1 MAYQIVLS
9 NIGDGKGWSHPIH
22 LHGNHIYVIK
32 MGFGKYDR
40 QSAKFIEE
48 TNDIRCTGLPT
59 PNLCNKELWK
69 PESWI
74 RNPNSIPDIKLLHP
88 PIKDTIIVPSGGYVI
103 IRFKASNPGP
113 WFLHSQ
119 VNLHTTYGM
128 GMVLYVGNIA
138 DSPKPINP
146 LLCWKNNLEISVNQK
161 TECELLNKP
170 TKILLGVIVLILLV
184 VILLAIVVYCR
195 NRKSTKSSQDV
206 G

>member
-1 MAYQIVLS
+1 
-9 NIGDGKGWSHPIH
+9 
-22 LHGNHIYVIK
+22 

-128 GMVLYVGNIA
+128 GMVLYVVAVMKSAICATKMIHGLENTVPFEVGFDESATCIRHQRSYILVTASHPHLKYIPPTNANEDGIA
-138 DSPKPINP
+138 FTWF
-146 LLCWKNNLEISVNQK
+146 C
-161 TECELLNKP
+161 
-170 TKILLGVIVLILLV
+170 GF
-184 VILLAIVVYCR
+184 
-195 NRKSTKSSQDV
+195 
-206 G
+206 